1 LKEGECKASVKEVLW
16 FTGTIAQSEPKL
28 MTRKNKIIISYHPV
42 IIFGECE
49 GERKLLLL
57 ALIKDVLRFKV

>member
-1 LKEGECKASVKEVLW
+1 LLSQ

-28 MTRKNKIIISYHPV
+28 VTKRNKITILYHPV

-49 GERKLLLL
+49 GERKLLPL
-57 ALIKDVLRFKV
+57 ALIKHMLRFKV